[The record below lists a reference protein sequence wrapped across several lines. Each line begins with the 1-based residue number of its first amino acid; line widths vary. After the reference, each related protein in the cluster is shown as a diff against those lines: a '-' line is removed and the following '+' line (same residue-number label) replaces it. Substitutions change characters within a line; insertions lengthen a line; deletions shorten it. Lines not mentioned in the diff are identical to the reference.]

1 MVQYNKGGG
10 SMPKSGYIRARVEPE
25 LKEDVEGLLATMGL
39 SPSQAITLFYTQ
51 IRLNRAIPFEIKV
64 PAKKEL
70 NNETIAAMNEDIAEQ
85 PRYNSAK
92 EMFKGLGL

>member
-1 MVQYNKGGG
+1 MSKN
-10 SMPKSGYIRARVEPE
+10 GYVRARIEPE
-25 LKEDVEGLLATMGL
+25 LKEDVEGLLAAMGL

-64 PAKKEL
+64 PANKEL
-70 NNETIAAMNEDIAEQ
+70 NNETIAAMTEDISEQ
-85 PRYNSAK
+85 PRYKSAK